1 MFETLRTAFK
11 VLVANLTQDKLIVMG
26 LIALGLMIIWSV
38 VTLLINSQVRFRKS
52 CFSIIKFL
60 KENEVTSENYPK
72 FIRLWASLPASM
84 RFAWKR
90 YENAK
95 SGKASDY
102 LSQNECVD
110 LYVSGGLQKQNR
122 SLMRS
127 CIAVCVSFIV
137 LFSISIIGTTT
148 SSGATNCEFTTSL
161 VVDMLIIPFVLYLLF
176 MVNYYIYTAIRHQQY
191 KLMVD
196 VFYDLLDC
204 LDDKIDF
211 TSIFGAETGAIG
223 LVSSVYENETMQML
237 IEETRKER
245 NKKMDQTGVTM
256 NGGAGLTPLKSGV
269 LGVKDAADNTNKNV
283 IKTDKVV
290 SNKLSEPEVEGD
302 FKIKNEAEFV
312 ETVNRVD
319 ELLAL
324 LETEKKGDKRKEL
337 EAEVN
342 IKIKALTDYKQKAKI
357 KPAKK

>member
-11 VLVANLTQDKLIVMG
+11 VLVANLTQDKLIIIG
-26 LIALGLMIIWSV
+26 LVVLGLMIIWSLT
-38 VTLLINSQVRFRKS
+38 TLLVNSQVRFRRS
-52 CFSIIKFL
+52 CYKIISFL
-60 KENEVTSENYPK
+60 KDNEVTSENYPK
-72 FIRLWASLPASM
+72 FIRLWAGFPASM

-102 LSQNECVD
+102 LNQNECVD

-127 CIAVCVSFIV
+127 CIAVCVAFIV

-148 SSGATNCEFTTSL
+148 SIGATNCEFTTSL
-161 VVDMLIIPFVLYLLF
+161 VVDMLIVPFSLYLLF
-176 MVNYYIYTAIRHQQY
+176 MVNYYIYTTIRHQQY
-191 KLMVD
+191 KIMVD

-204 LDDKIDF
+204 LDEKIDF
-211 TSIFGAETGAIG
+211 DSIFGKDNKTIG

-237 IEETRKER
+237 IENGKNNR
-245 NKKMDQTGVTM
+245 NKKMDTTEVTM
-256 NGGAGLTPLKSGV
+256 SGNGGLTPLKSGV
-269 LGVKDAADNTNKNV
+269 LGVEDVKDSTNKNV
-283 IKTDKVV
+283 IKPDKVI
-290 SNKLSEPEVEGD
+290 SNKLSEPAGEAV
-302 FKIKNEAEFV
+302 FKIKNEAQFL

-319 ELLAL
+319 ELLAK
-324 LETEKKGDKRKEL
+324 LETEKKGEKRKEL

-342 IKIKALTDYKQKAKI
+342 IKIKALTEYKQKAKT
-357 KPAKK
+357 KKE